1 MAQDTLQDTNQSQQ
15 DKQSTEQ
22 KQNHPM
28 QVSQEPLDV
37 GPAVSLDDFI
47 VAAYM
52 LNPDKL
58 RYNWLGRLSELPPDA
73 FELSIKL
80 RKQVKI
86 TPDGLVGYKAE
97 LAGSTCA
104 NLSEKEKYN
113 CWKFP
118 ICSYLEEAEKIEFC
132 KSTNCI
138 TLYFKRFFSYS
149 FFHHLKSYAFLTN
162 LFTAVAIAFGF
173 IIFSIA
179 LFATGQPLNKTPL
192 FINHIPDILLS
203 FAEFCAVFY
212 IVLWRLGINYLESP
226 RKNKNYTPSAN
237 LDEIRNW
244 IIISSKAKND
254 WQNEAGKIINNA
266 LIASPDNRA
275 ENSNDKN
282 SNNTTKEDTLRDH
295 ISSLRD
301 EDFLKIFKPSTYNLL
316 SIILLMLTGKLL
328 EQEKTSENPRFRN
341 TEEALEHILKEIDSK
356 KLHLFGVSRNSMKV
370 TIAKWLKEFSTQRR
384 MANNI
389 DLNNDE
395 SYKNVISKWINITK
409 KKDNSPNQ
417 KSID

>member
-341 TEEALEHILKEIDSK
+341 TEEALEHIVKEIDSK

-395 SYKNVISKWINITK
+395 SYKNAISKWINITK
-409 KKDNSPNQ
+409 KKDSSSNKNP
-417 KSID
+417 

>member
-28 QVSQEPLDV
+28 QVSQELLDV

-237 LDEIRNW
+237 LDEIRQW
-244 IIISSKAKND
+244 IIISAKAKND
-254 WQNEAGKIINNA
+254 WKNEAGKIIHNA
-266 LIASPDNRA
+266 LSASYNSRE
-275 ENSNDKN
+275 ENSNNKN
-282 SNNTTKEDTLRDH
+282 SYNTTKENTLSDH
-295 ISSLRD
+295 VLSLRD
-301 EDFLKIFKPSTYNLL
+301 EDFLKIFRPSTYNLL
-316 SIILLMLTGKLL
+316 SIILLMLAGKLL
-328 EQEKTSENPRFRN
+328 EQEKTSENPRFCN
-341 TEEALEHILKEIDSK
+341 TEETIEHIVKEVDSK
-356 KLHLFGVSRNSMKV
+356 KTNLFGISRNSIKM
-370 TIAKWLKEFSTQRR
+370 TIANWLNEFSKQKIK
-384 MANNI
+384 ANSI
-389 DLNNDE
+389 DQNNDE
-395 SYKNVISKWINITK
+395 SYKNVILKWMDITK
-409 KKDNSPNQ
+409 KKTKPRL
-417 KSID
+417 

>member
-341 TEEALEHILKEIDSK
+341 TEEALEHIVKEIDSK

>member
-1 MAQDTLQDTNQSQQ
+1 MAQDTLQDTNQSLQ

-22 KQNHPM
+22 KLNHPV

-52 LNPDKL
+52 LNPNKL

-73 FELSIKL
+73 FELSIRL
-80 RKQVKI
+80 RNQVKI

-104 NLSEKEKYN
+104 NLSEKEKDN
-113 CWKFP
+113 SWKFP

-138 TLYFKRFFSYS
+138 ALYFKRLFSYS
-149 FFHHLKSYAFLTN
+149 FIYHLKSYAFLTN
-162 LFTAVAIAFGF
+162 LFTAVTIAFGF
-173 IIFSIA
+173 IMFFIA
-179 LFATGQPLNKTPL
+179 LFATEQSLNKTLL
-192 FINHIPDILLS
+192 FINYIPNILLS
-203 FAEFCAVFY
+203 FAGFCAVFY
-212 IVLWRLGINYLESP
+212 IALWRLGINYLESP
-226 RKNKNYTPSAN
+226 RKNKNYTPSVN
-237 LDEIRNW
+237 LDEIRKW

-266 LIASPDNRA
+266 LIASPNNRA

-282 SNNTTKEDTLRDH
+282 SNNTTKEDTLSDH

-328 EQEKTSENPRFRN
+328 EQEKTSENPKFRN
-341 TEEALEHILKEIDSK
+341 TEEALEHIVKEIDSK

>member
-1 MAQDTLQDTNQSQQ
+1 MTQDTLQDTNQSQQ

-47 VAAYM
+47 VAAYT

-237 LDEIRNW
+237 LDEIRKW
-244 IIISSKAKND
+244 IIILSKAKND

-282 SNNTTKEDTLRDH
+282 SNNTTKEDTLCDH

-341 TEEALEHILKEIDSK
+341 TEEALEHIVKEIDSK

-384 MANNI
+384 IANNI

-409 KKDNSPNQ
+409 KKDSSSNKNS
-417 KSID
+417 

>member
-97 LAGSTCA
+97 LAGSTCS

-226 RKNKNYTPSAN
+226 KKNKNYTPSAN
-237 LDEIRNW
+237 LDEIRKW

-282 SNNTTKEDTLRDH
+282 SNNTTKEDTLCDH

-341 TEEALEHILKEIDSK
+341 TEEALEHIVKEIDSK

-395 SYKNVISKWINITK
+395 SYKNAISKWINITK
-409 KKDNSPNQ
+409 KKDSSSNKNS
-417 KSID
+417 

>member
-1 MAQDTLQDTNQSQQ
+1 MTQDTLQDTNQSQQ

-47 VAAYM
+47 VAAYT

-237 LDEIRNW
+237 LDEIRKW
-244 IIISSKAKND
+244 IIILSKAKND

-275 ENSNDKN
+275 KNSNDKN
-282 SNNTTKEDTLRDH
+282 SNNTTKEDTLCDH

-341 TEEALEHILKEIDSK
+341 TEEALEHIVKEIDSK

-409 KKDNSPNQ
+409 KKDSSSNKNS
-417 KSID
+417 

>member
-118 ICSYLEEAEKIEFC
+118 IYSYLEEAEKIEFC

-237 LDEIRNW
+237 LDEIRKW

-282 SNNTTKEDTLRDH
+282 SNNTTKEDTLCDH

-341 TEEALEHILKEIDSK
+341 TEEALEHIVKEIDSK

-409 KKDNSPNQ
+409 KKDSSSNKNS
-417 KSID
+417 

>member
-282 SNNTTKEDTLRDH
+282 SNNTTKEDTLCDH

-341 TEEALEHILKEIDSK
+341 TEEALEHIVKEIDSK

-395 SYKNVISKWINITK
+395 SYKNAISKWINITK
-409 KKDNSPNQ
+409 KKDSSSNKNP
-417 KSID
+417 

>member
-47 VAAYM
+47 VAAYK

-282 SNNTTKEDTLRDH
+282 SNNTTKEDTLCDH

-341 TEEALEHILKEIDSK
+341 TEEALEHIVKEIDSK

-395 SYKNVISKWINITK
+395 SYKNAISKWINITK
-409 KKDNSPNQ
+409 KKDSSSNKNP
-417 KSID
+417 